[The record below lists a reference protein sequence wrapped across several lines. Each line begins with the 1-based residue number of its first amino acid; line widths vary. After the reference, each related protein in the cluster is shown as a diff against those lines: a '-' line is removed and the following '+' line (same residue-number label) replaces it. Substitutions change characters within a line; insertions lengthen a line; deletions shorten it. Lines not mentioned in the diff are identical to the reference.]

1 MLRYGLEMYF
11 VVPVG
16 TYGMFGNL
24 KKAAME
30 CRSRKKMRKR
40 LPWKI

>member
-1 MLRYGLEMYF
+1 MLWYGLEMYF

-24 KKAAME
+24 KKAAVE
-30 CRSRKKMRKR
+30 NIKMRKIGR
-40 LPWKI
+40 WEKQ